1 MKTYVILN
9 NIKISIAE
17 EGGVG
22 RSVSG
27 LLLSSGVNIFKI
39 EQRDNNIKLSPLVN
53 FYFGRKFMLIS
64 KKVF

>member
-53 FYFGRKFMLIS
+53 F
-64 KKVF
+64 